1 MPSLQP
7 SKPEQQTAYLSARV
21 PVALKNRFKAL
32 AAERG
37 AKVQDLLQKLVN
49 DYVAGEG
56 AQTLSATD
64 IIARL
69 RSQKEELQKQG
80 IAHLY
85 LFGSVARG
93 SATASSDIDL
103 SYVATEGTQLSLFD
117 IGRFKQVLEEVLEC
131 SGKVDLSPR
140 SQLADHVWE
149 TASSDEIQVF

>member
-1 MPSLQP
+1 MPTLQP
-7 SKPEQQTAYLSARV
+7 SKPDQETAYLSARV

-37 AKVQDLLQKLVN
+37 AKVQDLLQELVS

-56 AQTLSATD
+56 EQALSATD

-69 RSQKEELQKQG
+69 RGRKEELQKQG

-93 SATASSDIDL
+93 AAMPASDIDL
-103 SYVATEGTQLSLFD
+103 SYVAAEGAQLSLFD
-117 IGRFKQVLEEVLEC
+117 IGRLKQVLEEVLEC
-131 SGKVDLSPR
+131 SEKVDLAPR
-140 SQLADHVWE
+140 SQLADHVRE
-149 TASSDEIQVF
+149 TARVDEIQVF